1 MYIRL
6 RYTHQCTVFPSLSF
20 ATVYRP
26 LNAFWMDVVSFCA
39 PRRPRAAL
47 PYSQILNGIFVTLT
61 RMGATGPIAPCCRQ
75 PWRDLR
81 VYSPVLQSVFS
92 TSCNIATCPFSL
104 LPLPPALACMCN
116 SIIFPQAVSPCSLHC
131 SLQGVPPPPSPARRD
146 RPHETCASYQPR
158 ATMYM
163 HNLCFA

>member
-1 MYIRL
+1 MHVSPMYHLCVAQLYAPARYTLYIRL
-6 RYTHQCTVFPSLSF
+6 RYTQQCTVFPSLSL

-61 RMGATGPIAPCCRQ
+61 RMGATGPTAPRCRQ

-81 VYSPVLQSVFS
+81 LYSPVLQSVFS
-92 TSCNIATCPFSL
+92 PSCNIATCPFSL
-104 LPLPPALACMCN
+104 LLLPPALACMCN
-116 SIIFPQAVSPCSLHC
+116 SIIFPRAVSPCSLHWRLRRC
-131 SLQGVPPPPSPARRD
+131 SVSKL
-146 RPHETCASYQPR
+146 
-158 ATMYM
+158 
-163 HNLCFA
+163 